1 MLNLLGSV
9 LVKFHELGKIE
20 LGLFEHLN
28 LPDEN
33 VIEREDLG
41 ASLGDLL
48 ANLIANKLLE
58 KLLKRALLDLAEH
71 SFHHLLPNLL
81 LLRRL
86 SVAGSLNLVL
96 STRSERNREHTDKV
110 AIRSLSLNE
119 SLDKRVPLLDKS
131 AESVTSDVQAVEVG
145 VAIAALNL
153 LNLDFDFAPGDF
165 VRVVVELAEG
175 DGEDATTEGVSRVLH
190 TSGLVARG

>member
-20 LGLFEHLN
+20 FGLFEHLN

-33 VIEREDLG
+33 VIEREDLR

-48 ANLIANKLLE
+48 ANLIASELLE

-71 SFHHLLPNLL
+71 SFHHLLADLL

-96 STRSERNREHTDKV
+96 STRGESDRENTDKV
-110 AIRSLSLNE
+110 AIGSLSLDE

-145 VAIAALNL
+145 VAIETFNLFDLNF
-153 LNLDFDFAPGDF
+153 NLAPGDL
-165 VRVVVELAEG
+165 VSVVVEL
-175 DGEDATTEGVSRVLH
+175 TK
-190 TSGLVARG
+190 